1 MRCNVLKVVG
11 LLNIVAAA
19 VARGEVGAG
28 AVPSS
33 DQQYYQYLS
42 LRYHTAA
49 NPSPPPPLQSPPWE
63 TLAVLAAGIK
73 QLIPFPN
80 PQEGVWALTADYTL
94 YAVTVPPQ
102 QNQPRHSDGASTP
115 TPTPTTSA
123 TSVELVNISISH
135 GAVLTAAA
143 AGEVGTP
150 TTEMTLAVATP
161 NAVTWYSVAKGA
173 AVVKGHVLLTPTP
186 LQTQM
191 PTANLKSKP
200 KNAISTVNAAACAPG
215 LASSASVRTDRRLRE
230 AVGPRKGQPILPC
243 HTVFVASDV
252 GLFQASMGGGRDAR
266 INGRTGANQRHICRR
281 QGTPS
286 MHTHVP
292 IVTHCWAL
300 LPAFSPITA
309 SCFIFRYNILYNIFY
324 HLGQKVLSI
333 NYIILVIHSLWYYV
347 YIF

>member
-252 GLFQASMGGGRDAR
+252 GLFQASMGGGAMLVSMAGQAPINVTSVVAR
-266 INGRTGANQRHICRR
+266 VRPACIRTCPSLRIAGRSCRLFLR
-281 QGTPS
+281 
-286 MHTHVP
+286 
-292 IVTHCWAL
+292 L
-300 LPAFSPITA
+300 L
-309 SCFIFRYNILYNIFY
+309 L
-324 HLGQKVLSI
+324 LVLFFAIIS
-333 NYIILVIHSLWYYV
+333 YIIYSTIWGRRCA
-347 YIF
+347 